1 MKNRFAPTILVLSL
15 ITAVSASAFAF
26 GGGNDMPRPDR
37 QAFRQAVLSGA
48 LTDSELATLK
58 QERHSAM
65 TTIKQ
70 LRADGDFSQAD
81 REQAQ
86 KLMQALNDKTK
97 ALTDNAERGPKRDKM
112 PEGLTAMHGKMD
124 KQGHGGKH
132 DGKGRHER
140 GGMGSPTEMK
150 AFRDAVISGA
160 LTDAELNTLKAER
173 EKLMQTARQEHKRP
187 DASGLQKLT
196 QSLIDNQDR
205 TQPRTSWPD
214 ALAPWHGNMH
224 R

>member
-1 MKNRFAPTILVLSL
+1 MKTRFAPTVLVLSL

-26 GGGNDMPRPDR
+26 GGGDKMPQPDR

-81 REQAQ
+81 REQAS
-86 KLMQALNDKTK
+86 KLMQALNDKTR
-97 ALTDNAERGPKRDKM
+97 ALIDNAERGPKRDKM
-112 PEGLTAMHGKMD
+112 PEGLTGMHGKHAKD
-124 KQGHGGKH
+124 GHGGKH
-132 DGKGRHER
+132 DDKSRPAR
-140 GGMGSPTEMK
+140 GGMGNQAEMK

-160 LTDAELNTLKAER
+160 LTDAELATLKAEHD
-173 EKLMQTARQEHKRP
+173 KLRQADKPRGQRP
-187 DASGLQKLT
+187 DMTALQQLT
-196 QSLIDNQDR
+196 RSLIDNQDR

-214 ALAPWHGNMH
+214 ELAPWHGRMH